1 MPSMRRRCG
10 QVLNLSDRPVLN
22 EICDPSSPPRPRKCL
37 RWWPPECIPL
47 GDDTRTMSNYFHTL
61 LLLLFWCCC
70 GPSMAV
76 NRGDGGRVL
85 RQLLVLLMNQGR
97 SLLSC
102 LVSCEWPS
110 PSSPNNT
117 SWKVAMQSARLMLT
131 WDGILAGSDKQRINH
146 FFWEF
151 LMVITVN
158 WTCVRSLTF
167 LRFRT
172 EWTVC
177 CSKENCLFNFT
188 KKKLQGVLGQP
199 RTSQH
204 TNKEVYHNNYASM
217 IQNQN
222 PTTSCLL
229 L

>member
-1 MPSMRRRCG
+1 MHQRTPRRYCTFRLKKVILQRRSHFGVDGPDQPARWLMAGKQWPTRCHRCG
-10 QVLNLSDRPVLN
+10 EEVLNLSDRPVLN

-117 SWKVAMQSARLMLT
+117 S
-131 WDGILAGSDKQRINH
+131 
-146 FFWEF
+146 
-151 LMVITVN
+151 
-158 WTCVRSLTF
+158 
-167 LRFRT
+167 
-172 EWTVC
+172 
-177 CSKENCLFNFT
+177 
-188 KKKLQGVLGQP
+188 
-199 RTSQH
+199 
-204 TNKEVYHNNYASM
+204 
-217 IQNQN
+217 
-222 PTTSCLL
+222 
-229 L
+229 